1 MSSVTGE
8 IEEMKTLLIR
18 AEDKNRWE
26 RRAPL
31 VPEDLRKI
39 LKETGARAFVEKSE
53 KRVYGEDPYR
63 AAGVGSC
70 VGMADGDVILG
81 VKEIPVEKIL
91 DNKTYVFFS
100 HTVKGQKDNMS
111 MLKRIIDSGSTLI
124 DYERIT
130 DAAGRRL
137 IYFGPFAGHAGA
149 INILSLMGEHWAEKS
164 LGTPFAEVRRAH
176 QYESVK
182 AACEHLREIGGR
194 IQKDG
199 LPRQLCPFTIGMLG
213 YGNVSGGTQQIFDCL
228 PTERIAADAIND
240 WVGRDQ
246 GNRHTLYLTVFKEQ
260 DLVRPKADGAIFD
273 LQEYYNQ
280 PERYVSRFDRFLPSF
295 TLLVNAVYWEK
306 RYPRFVTWAGLK
318 RMAESTPTPKLSGI
332 ADITCDTHGSIECNV
347 KSTDSDM
354 PAYRVDPATGTIED
368 GHLGE
373 GIVLLAVDNLPCELP
388 RDSSSFFSNQ
398 FRPFVPGLLSA
409 DYDSSLDASGL
420 PPEVKKAVIVYN
432 GQLTQDYEYLNRYLN
447 PEGFNTS
454 ST

>member
-1 MSSVTGE
+1 
-8 IEEMKTLLIR
+8 MKTLLIR

-39 LKETGARAFVEKSE
+39 LNDTGVRAFVEKSE
-53 KRVYGEDPYR
+53 KRVFTEDQYT
-63 AAGVGSC
+63 AAGAVSC
-70 VGMADGDVILG
+70 VGMGDGDVILG

-100 HTVKGQKDNMS
+100 HTVKGQKDNMPL
-111 MLKRIIDSGSTLI
+111 LKRIIDSGSTLI

-130 DAAGRRL
+130 DAADRRL
-137 IYFGPFAGHAGA
+137 IYFGPYAGDAGA
-149 INILSLMGEHWAEKS
+149 IDLLSLMGEHWAEKG
-164 LGTPFAEVRRAH
+164 LDTPFAEVRRAH

-182 AACEHLREIGGR
+182 AAREHLGEIGGR

-199 LPRQLCPFTIGMLG
+199 LPRQLCPFTIGILG
-213 YGNVSGGTQQIFDCL
+213 YGNVSGGAQQIFDCL
-228 PTERIAADAIND
+228 PTKRIAADEIND
-240 WVGRDQ
+240 WVRRGEGDQ
-246 GNRHTLYLTVFKEQ
+246 HTLYLTLFKERN
-260 DLVRPKADGAIFD
+260 LVRPIANGAVFN
-273 LQEYYNQ
+273 LQEYYNH
-280 PERYVSRFDRFLPSF
+280 PERYESRFDRFLPSF

-306 RYPRFVTWAGLK
+306 RYPRFVTWSGLK
-318 RMAESTPTPKLSGI
+318 HMAESTPVPKLNGI

-354 PAYRVDPATGTIED
+354 PAYRVDPAAGTIED

-388 RDSSSFFSNQ
+388 KDSSSFFSNQ
-398 FRPFVPGLLSA
+398 FRPFVRGLLSA

-420 PPEVKKAVIVYN
+420 PPEVKRAVIVYK
-432 GQLTQDYEYLNRYLN
+432 GQLTRDYEYLNSYLN
-447 PEGFNTS
+447 P
-454 ST
+454 